1 MKALFLTICLFLT
14 LDAIEIKQKPIE
26 FGKQRVELTKE
37 YIKQHYG
44 LEVDDITII
53 PKIIVVHHTALDDFE
68 RSFKRMKDEILLS
81 DRTDISNGGKL
92 NVSAHYLVDKDG
104 TIYSLMQDNHMARHT
119 IGLNYSAIGIENV
132 GGQND
137 RDNLTDK
144 QLQANKEL
152 INYLKS
158 KYKTI
163 KYVIGH
169 YEYRDFEH
177 SELWLERD
185 QNYRTKK
192 TDPCVRFMNQLK
204 NNK

>member
-92 NVSAHYLVDKDG
+92 NVSAHYLIDKDG

-192 TDPCVRFMNQLK
+192 TDPSVRFMNQLK